1 MVACLEW
8 GVAETEAGVTT
19 TRQPLRIL
27 IAEDQAVIRKAIA
40 ALLAF
45 EPDMTVVDAVADGEQ
60 AVAAARAYLPDIV
73 LMDAKMPRM
82 DGVAATRA
90 ILAANPQARVIM
102 LTTFDNDDLV
112 FDAMSAG
119 AYGYLLKDSDE
130 AELLAAIRAVANGEP
145 RLSPGVATKILAEF
159 RRVRAQPR
167 VAPRANEEPLTQ
179 REKDVLTRVA
189 AGKGNRE
196 IAIEMGLAE
205 GTVKNHVSTILAKLH
220 LRSRTELA
228 IRALSSQ

>member
-1 MVACLEW
+1 
-8 GVAETEAGVTT
+8 VTT
-19 TRQPLRIL
+19 TEQPLRIL

-40 ALLAF
+40 ALLTF
-45 EPDMTVVDAVADGEQ
+45 EPDMNVVDAVADGEQ
-60 AVAAARAYLPDIV
+60 AVAAARAYSPDIV

-90 ILAANPQARVIM
+90 ILADNPKTRIIM
-102 LTTFDNDDLV
+102 LTTFDADELV
-112 FDAMSAG
+112 FEAISAG
-119 AYGYLLKDSDE
+119 AMGYLLKE
-130 AELLAAIRAVANGEP
+130 AEESEIIAAIRAVAKGEP
-145 RLSPGVATKILAEF
+145 RLSPSVATKILAEF
-159 RRVRAQPR
+159 RRVRTPTAIAR
-167 VAPRANEEPLTQ
+167 TEDEEPLTQ

-196 IAIEMGLAE
+196 IAVEMGLAE

-228 IRALSSQ
+228 IRVLSRH